1 MARAKKD
8 GISINYFINRELKE
22 KLDVYCEEVGQ
33 TRTIVIERAL
43 ERTFREHEENKK
55 KNTKK
60 DK

>member
-60 DK
+60 R

>member
-8 GISINYFINRELKE
+8 GISINYFINRKLKE
-22 KLDVYCEEVGQ
+22 KLDAYCEEVGQ

>member
-8 GISINYFINRELKE
+8 GISINYFINSELKE
-22 KLDVYCEEVGQ
+22 KLDAYCEEVGQ